1 MEKQERIKWLVEE
14 INKHNFNYYYLNAPT
29 IADIEY
35 DRLLDEL
42 FKLEKETGIVLDNS
56 PTHRVGSEPISSF
69 KKVSHKNKFYSLEKS
84 QSIEEIIDW
93 NDRNQRL
100 HSYPFELICE
110 YKFDG
115 LTVAITYNNGKFIR
129 AVTRG
134 NGIIGEDITEQVKT
148 IKSVPLTIN
157 YKGYIEVQGE
167 GLMRL
172 SVLEKLNHNLEI
184 PLKNAR
190 NAAAGALRNLDP
202 KITASRR
209 LDYFAYN
216 INYIEDKKFTT
227 HLEELEFLKQ
237 NGFYVVDFSKRI
249 NSIEDIKNIIN
260 EVADSKSKLDFL
272 IDGLVFKI
280 NNNSDRDALGAT
292 ERFPRGAIAYK
303 FEAEEITTILNEVI
317 WQVGRTGKIT
327 PIAIVEPVDLAG
339 ATVQRAT
346 LNNMNDIEKK
356 NISINSRVF
365 IRRSNEVIPE
375 ITGLA
380 ESYDY
385 SKKIVAPCFCP
396 SCNFKLKEIGAN
408 LFCLNKNGC
417 IEQIVDR
424 LTHFASRD
432 AMNIDGLSEK
442 TIESLYEK
450 YQISYPYELYNLTKE
465 DLSVLEGFK
474 EKKIN
479 NTLNSIE
486 KSKIVD
492 WQNFIYALGILSIG
506 KKSAFVLSKKFKD
519 LDELIS
525 AKEEDLLSIQD
536 IGEVVAKNIV
546 DYFKDE
552 DNLNNINKMFDLGVK
567 INYPKEVST
576 NSPFKNLKI
585 VLTGGLD
592 NYSRS
597 ELTKILQDLGAD
609 VVSSVSKA
617 TNLVIAGHDAG
628 SKLDKAKSLNIKVID
643 EQTLIEMLN
652 EH

>member
-1 MEKQERIKWLVEE
+1 MNIRERIEWLVQE
-14 INKHNFNYYYLNAPT
+14 INKHNYNYYMLDKPT
-29 IADIEY
+29 ISDVEY

-42 FKLEKETGIVLDNS
+42 FKLEKDTGIVLDNS

-69 KKVSHKNKFYSLEKS
+69 KKVRHKNRFYSLEKS

-148 IKSVPLTIN
+148 IKTVPLTIE
-157 YKGYIEVQGE
+157 YKGYLEVQGE
-167 GLMRL
+167 GIMRL

-190 NAAAGALRNLDP
+190 NASAGALRNLDP
-202 KITASRR
+202 KITANRR

-216 INYIEDKKFTT
+216 INYIEDIKFTT
-227 HLEELEFLKQ
+227 HLEELEFLKK
-237 NGFYVVDFSKRI
+237 NGFYVVDFSKTVK
-249 NSIEDIKNIIN
+249 SIEDIKKIID
-260 EVADSKSKLDFL
+260 EVADSKAKLDFL

-292 ERFPRGAIAYK
+292 DRFPRGAIAYK

-380 ESYDY
+380 ESYSN
-385 SKKIVAPCFCP
+385 SKKIVAPCLCP
-396 SCNFKLKEIGAN
+396 SCNSNLVEIGAN
-408 LFCLNKNGC
+408 IFCLNKNGC

-450 YQISYPYELYNLTKE
+450 YQISYPYQLYSLTAE
-465 DLSVLEGFK
+465 DLSKLDGFK

-486 KSKIVD
+486 KSKTVD
-492 WQNFIYALGILSIG
+492 WQNFIYSLGILSIG
-506 KKSAFVLSKKFKD
+506 KKTAFVLSKRYKD
-519 LDELIS
+519 LDDLIH
-525 AKEEDLLSIQD
+525 AKEEDLISIQD
-536 IGEVVAKNIV
+536 IGEIVAKNIV
-546 DYFKDE
+546 DYFKDA
-552 DNLNNINKMFDLGVK
+552 DNLNNINKMLELGVV
-567 INYPKEVST
+567 INYPKEVSS
-576 NSPFKNLKI
+576 NSPFKNLKV

-592 NYSRS
+592 NYSRT

-628 SKLDKAKSLNIKVID
+628 SKLDKAKALDIKVID
-643 EQTLIEMLN
+643 ETTLIEMLN
-652 EH
+652 EN